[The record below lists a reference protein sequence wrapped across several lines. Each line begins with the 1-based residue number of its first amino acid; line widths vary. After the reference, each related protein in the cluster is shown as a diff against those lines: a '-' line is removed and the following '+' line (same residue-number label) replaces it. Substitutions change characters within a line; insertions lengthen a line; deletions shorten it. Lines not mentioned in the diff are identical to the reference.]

1 MTRMMN
7 ADEQTLLLIRG
18 TIAEA
23 TPEQQQL
30 INACARDLRDRIKL
44 AETSEQ
50 GMGLMGFALVG
61 AEIQLGRLP

>member
-1 MTRMMN
+1 MSE
-7 ADEQTLLLIRG
+7 DEQTLLLIKG
-18 TIAEA
+18 AIAEA

-30 INACARDLRDRIKL
+30 INACAQDLRDRIKL

-61 AEIQLGRLP
+61 AEIQIGRMP

>member
-1 MTRMMN
+1 MTPE
-7 ADEQTLLLIRG
+7 EQTLLLIKG
-18 TIAEA
+18 AIAEA

-30 INACARDLRDRIKL
+30 INACAQDLRDRIKL
-44 AETSEQ
+44 AESSEK